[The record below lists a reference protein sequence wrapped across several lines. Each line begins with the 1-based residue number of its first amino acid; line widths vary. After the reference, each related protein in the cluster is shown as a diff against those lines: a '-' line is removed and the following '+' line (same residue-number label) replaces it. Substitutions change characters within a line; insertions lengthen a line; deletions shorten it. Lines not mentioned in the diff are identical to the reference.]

1 MKSLHKQVGVFLLVV
16 ALLLSTATPLVTLA
30 GDEAPVYGKEAFG
43 AMAVLDPFDDTSK
56 LLSVADP
63 DNLVCVDSLIALKSW
78 EEGNSNELVW
88 QIKSQT
94 DRIAMQALYYKNQVD
109 MTGDWLPTAANRPVF
124 QVSADNVSWTDLTIA
139 KTELIEDANAYQI
152 RYIHWIDTVPES
164 AQYLKMIIPD
174 TCANQSCYEEL
185 RTEGGVDTPVD
196 PPADTPAYGKEG
208 FDALEVFDPFDDTS
222 KLLSIANKD
231 NLVCA
236 DSVIHLQ
243 VWENQGNELVWR
255 LPNGATR
262 IAMQALYY
270 KSQVD
275 TSDWMPTAANLPVF
289 RVSADNETWTDLTIA
304 KTEIIVPDPNI
315 YQIRY
320 IHWIDTVPENAKYL
334 KMTIPDTCTGESDY
348 EELRTEGGVDTPVD
362 PPADTPAY
370 GKEGFDALEV
380 FDPFDDTS
388 KLLSIANKDN
398 LVCADSVIHLQV
410 WENQGNEL
418 VWRLPNGATRI
429 AMQALYY
436 KSQVDTSDWMPTA
449 ANLPV
454 FRVSADNETWTD
466 LTIAKT
472 EIIVP
477 DPNIYQIRYIH
488 WIDTVPENAKYLKMT
503 IPDTC
508 TGESDYEELRIKQK
522 AAEPEEIYENAD
534 NLARFDALTVVDSF
548 ADVSRFASV
557 LYKNG
562 YAVRKGLAEDTRFRK
577 NDDTLSFAASTY
589 TLQNELTW
597 EFAGDLQPVL
607 AVYYPKTLLDE
618 QGNVPAELAPA
629 FYVSSDRFNWTELD
643 TVETAELGSY
653 AGQKLISFWGAD
665 TPVGTTYLKVAYK
678 TGEAVAFSE
687 LRSKGT
693 ADHTATYAEVFYD
706 PMDTSIRP
714 AAKCDV
720 IFFNDVWGLLSAG
733 QGEMKD
739 FRRDDTNMGV
749 LRTYWPEDDKKE
761 LWVDYKV
768 PLNSRVTIETYLQ
781 NIVWKRNANGVI
793 MAGTLADEIADYGTF
808 KVYTSADGKTWTPAG
823 ATMAVYPGFSCVE
836 GTWINRDFDK
846 VVYGI
851 DKMPEGHTMV
861 RICLPNYL
869 SAETING
876 TRIKKDPENPDT
888 TYDWIWIPSIKS
900 IKAELPVSG
909 LDAASAVDE
918 GALEDIPV
926 LDDCGDLSLVEPT
939 SYENI
944 RVQLPNGVSVGQT
957 DPGDAAFVRL
967 HGDLQT
973 ALSWT
978 IGSRSK
984 VAVIAYQH
992 SSTLSDGKV
1001 KEDSMLSLLTGQN
1014 RFELE
1019 KTNAE
1024 VKVLGRV
1031 GSSEYYKVAYVLEE
1045 TRAYDTLLRVIFP
1058 KTANGTD
1065 IAITTVRA
1073 TAGVKEDN
1081 PDWKVTFHDTCFDDT
1096 YVESFEGGVQFVYD
1110 EVVRDGVYG
1119 NDGAVLPDGD
1129 LERVFPTAARI
1140 DNAIVWK
1147 VKPGSRVIFKA
1158 GYMTY
1163 MWGRDQYGNPDYTA
1177 LAADRAAAGDEF
1189 MPKLYTS
1196 IDNIVWDEIT
1206 DYSFEF
1212 VPAYYIDDV
1221 SGLSEHRFDFGYFY
1235 IDSVPADAEYVI
1247 FEFPGQ
1253 YRNNW
1258 EIKLH
1263 DVLAEEPTVLPEK
1276 PDDNGPVNGSGNGP
1290 DNGPETGLVFPW
1302 LPLAAAAASAPVLP
1316 LLRRRKRK

>member
-1 MKSLHKQVGVFLLVV
+1 MKSLHKQLGVLLLVV
-16 ALLLSTATPLVTLA
+16 ALLLSTATPLITLA
-30 GDEAPVYGKEAFG
+30 GDEAPVYGKDAFG

-63 DNLVCVDSLIALKSW
+63 DNLVCQYGVVGLKSW
-78 EEGNSNELVW
+78 GDGKGNELVW

-94 DRIAMQALYYKNQVD
+94 DRIAMQALYYKDQVD
-109 MTGDWLPTAANRPVF
+109 TSGDWLPTAANLPVF
-124 QVSADNVSWTDLTIA
+124 QVSADNVTWTDLTIA

-152 RYIHWIDTVPES
+152 RYIHWIDAVPES
-164 AQYLKMIIPD
+164 AKYLKMTIPGTCANQSCYEELRTEGGVPSYGAQGFAYLD
-174 TCANQSCYEEL
+174 MLDPFDDTSKLLSVSDPDNLVCQYGVVGLKSWGDGKGNELVWQIKSQTDRIAMQALYYKDQVDTSGDWLPTAANLPVFQVSADNVTWTDLTIAKTELIEDANAYQIRYIHWIDAVPESAKYLKMTIPGTCANQSCYEEL
-185 RTEGGVDTPVD
+185 RTEGGVDAPVD
-196 PPADTPAYGKEG
+196 PPADTPIYGKDG

-222 KLLSIANKD
+222 KLLSIADKD

-236 DSVIHLQ
+236 NSVIYQ
-243 VWENQGNELVWR
+243 KIWENQGNELVWR

-275 TSDWMPTAANLPVF
+275 MTSDWLPTAANLPVF
-289 RVSADNETWTDLTIA
+289 QVSADNKTWTDLTIA
-304 KTEIIVPDPNI
+304 KTEIYGPDPNI

-334 KMTIPDTCTGESDY
+334 KMTIP
-348 EELRTEGGVDTPVD
+348 
-362 PPADTPAY
+362 
-370 GKEGFDALEV
+370 
-380 FDPFDDTS
+380 
-388 KLLSIANKDN
+388 N
-398 LVCADSVIHLQV
+398 
-410 WENQGNEL
+410 
-418 VWRLPNGATRI
+418 
-429 AMQALYY
+429 
-436 KSQVDTSDWMPTA
+436 
-449 ANLPV
+449 
-454 FRVSADNETWTD
+454 
-466 LTIAKT
+466 
-472 EIIVP
+472 
-477 DPNIYQIRYIH
+477 
-488 WIDTVPENAKYLKMT
+488 
-503 IPDTC
+503 TC
-508 TGESDYEELRIKQK
+508 TGESDYEELRIKPK
-522 AAEPEEIYENAD
+522 ATEPEETYENAD
-534 NLARFDALTVVDSF
+534 NLARFDALTIVDPF

-562 YAVRKGLAEDTRFRK
+562 YTVRKGLAEDTRFRK

-597 EFAGDLQPVL
+597 EFAGALQPVL

-618 QGNVPAELAPA
+618 QGNVPAELAPV
-629 FYVSSDRFNWTELD
+629 FYVSSDRYNWTKLD

-653 AGQKLISFWGAD
+653 TGQKLISFWGAD

-749 LRTYWPEDDKKE
+749 LRTYWPEDAKKE

-768 PLNSRVTIETYLQ
+768 PQNSRVTIETYLQ
-781 NIVWKRNANGVI
+781 NIVWKRNENGVI

-808 KVYTSADGKTWTPAG
+808 KVYTSADGKNWTPAG
-823 ATMAVYPGFSCVE
+823 ATMAVYPGFSCKD
-836 GTWINRDFDK
+836 GSWINRDFDK

-909 LDAASAVDE
+909 LDAAQAVDE
-918 GALEDIPV
+918 GALADIPV

-973 ALSWT
+973 GLSWT

-1001 KEDSMLSLLTGQN
+1001 KADSMLTLLTGQN

-1019 KTNAE
+1019 KANAE

-1065 IAITTVRA
+1065 IAVTTVRA

-1081 PDWKVTFHDTCFDDT
+1081 PDWKVTFHDTCSDDT

-1129 LERVFPTAARI
+1129 LERVFPTAARL

-1158 GYMTY
+1158 GYMTH

-1212 VPAYYIDDV
+1212 VPAYYIDEV

-1276 PDDNGPVNGSGNGP
+1276 PDDDGP
-1290 DNGPETGLVFPW
+1290 DTGLTFPW

-1316 LLRRRKRK
+1316 LVRRRKRK